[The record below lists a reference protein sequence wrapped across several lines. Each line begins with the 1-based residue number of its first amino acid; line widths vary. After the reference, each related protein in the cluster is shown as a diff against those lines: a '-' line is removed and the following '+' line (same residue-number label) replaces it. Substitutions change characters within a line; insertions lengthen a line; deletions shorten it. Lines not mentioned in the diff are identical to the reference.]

1 MQDDPSKV
9 WLVQDCHLRELQECS
24 SSALH
29 FISGLDA
36 PGRAVSVAPPNGLAL
51 GHDCCSHAP
60 TVLRAAARS
69 TQEWSA
75 DGVAVM
81 SPLAMQSFPVT
92 TQCYANRL
100 AVLHVLLVE
109 TLAHRQDPECTAE
122 LADCFDHEA
131 RRLQASIWAM
141 HAEVDQD

>member
-1 MQDDPSKV
+1 M
-9 WLVQDCHLRELQECS
+9 LGAEL
-24 SSALH
+24 
-29 FISGLDA
+29 FRGF
-36 PGRAVSVAPPNGLAL
+36 PNGFAL
-51 GHDCCSHAP
+51 GHDRCSHAP
-60 TVLRAAARS
+60 SVQHVAACS

-81 SPLAMQSFPVT
+81 SPSAMQSFPVT

-100 AVLHVLLVE
+100 AVLQVLLVE
-109 TLAHRQDPECTAE
+109 TLAHRQDPECTSE